1 MKQAVQIKENVY
13 WVGVRDLNNRHF
25 HGELYPIEE
34 GTTYNAYL
42 IVDDQVTLIDTVEAE
57 FADECIERI
66 VSVLGDRPI
75 DNIIL
80 QHAEP
85 DHSGAFVKI
94 YAKYPNAK
102 VYASQGG
109 VRNMKAQYFGD
120 VPIQVLKTDDT
131 MSTGKY
137 TLTFVEMQMIHWPDN
152 MLTYSQELKVVFSND
167 AFGQHIVNYQM
178 TDENLDR
185 WYCIEQAKEYFA
197 NIVLS
202 YTAQVKAKLNLILS
216 KNWEIEYIMP
226 AHGIIWKQYIPD
238 ILAAY
243 QKFANLENKNK
254 VLIVYQSVWNHTQ
267 QIAESMAEGF
277 AAGGMEVKIYKL
289 SETKSSIVFR
299 EAMDSKLIC
308 LGSGTYNNDMS
319 YSVAAFLEHLRA
331 AKLKGKKG
339 LTFGAYGWFPKV
351 PSILDEKMA
360 EAGLEMV
367 QNAIG
372 QSFSPNQ
379 EQLDNY
385 YETAKEIAKN
395 L

>member
-1 MKQAVQIKENVY
+1 
-13 WVGVRDLNNRHF
+13 
-25 HGELYPIEE
+25 
-34 GTTYNAYL
+34 
-42 IVDDQVTLIDTVEAE
+42 
-57 FADECIERI
+57 
-66 VSVLGDRPI
+66 
-75 DNIIL
+75 
-80 QHAEP
+80 
-85 DHSGAFVKI
+85 
-94 YAKYPNAK
+94 
-102 VYASQGG
+102 
-109 VRNMKAQYFGD
+109 
-120 VPIQVLKTDDT
+120 

-152 MLTYSQELKVVFSND
+152 MLTYSPELKVVFSND
-167 AFGQHIVNYQM
+167 AFGQHIINYQM

>member
-94 YAKYPNAK
+94 YTKYPNAK

-152 MLTYSQELKVVFSND
+152 MLTYSPELKVVFSND